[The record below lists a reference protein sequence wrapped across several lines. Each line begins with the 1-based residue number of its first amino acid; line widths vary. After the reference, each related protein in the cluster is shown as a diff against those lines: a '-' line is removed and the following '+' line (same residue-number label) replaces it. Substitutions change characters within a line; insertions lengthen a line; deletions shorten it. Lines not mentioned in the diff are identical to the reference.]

1 MRFCREES
9 SQETPHLLFLKNCV
23 LSLVIPTSVLEHLLY
38 CYTLFGVVENGVEL
52 HGVDGEDAG
61 VGARGVGGRAL
72 SRRGAA
78 HARLPHARARHHL
91 PDDRPEP
98 AGEPLFCF
106 LR

>member
-1 MRFCREES
+1 M
-9 SQETPHLLFLKNCV
+9 V
-23 LSLVIPTSVLEHLLY
+23 HLLY
-38 CYTLFGVVENGVEL
+38 CYTLFAVVENGVEL

-98 AGEPLFCF
+98 AGSPSSVSLDDYIVICRHGG
-106 LR
+106 LLKMGGLLKRLIQHYMRLQ